1 MPRLNHRNPSYRK
14 HSPSGQAVVTI
25 AGRDIYLGPYGTKTS
40 KAEYDRVVAEWL
52 VTGRQSTGQAA
63 DSSDLTVA
71 EVVDRFWTHVQ
82 VYYRHPDGTPT
93 SEVDCFKHPL
103 KLLNRL
109 YGHTIARNFGP
120 LALEA
125 VRNAMIEANWCR
137 RNINNQIGR
146 VRQVFRWAVA
156 KEFVPPFV
164 HHGLV
169 TLPALKMGRT
179 TARES
184 GPVKPVPDAIVNATV
199 PFLSSIV
206 AAMVQVQR
214 LTGARPGEVCMMR
227 TADIDKTEEVWIY
240 RPVAHKT
247 AHHGHSRDIFIGPKA
262 KEILRQFLKPL
273 NPQAF
278 IFSPREADAERRE
291 KLRASRVT
299 PLSCGNRPGTNR
311 KHKPRRTPGERYD
324 VTAYRHAIT
333 RACDLA
339 FLPPEELLD
348 ENKQAELKTWRT
360 QHRWHPHQLRH
371 SAATDIRKHFGI
383 EAAQTVLGH
392 TTLTATQIYAEKNVD
407 AAKKIASAIG

>member
-1 MPRLNHRNPSYRK
+1 
-14 HSPSGQAVVTI
+14 
-25 AGRDIYLGPYGTKTS
+25 
-40 KAEYDRVVAEWL
+40 
-52 VTGRQSTGQAA
+52 
-63 DSSDLTVA
+63 
-71 EVVDRFWTHVQ
+71 
-82 VYYRHPDGTPT
+82 
-93 SEVDCFKHPL
+93 
-103 KLLNRL
+103 
-109 YGHTIARNFGP
+109 
-120 LALEA
+120 
-125 VRNAMIEANWCR
+125 MIEANWCR

-214 LTGARPGEVCMMR
+214 LTGARPGEVCMIR

-291 KLRASRVT
+291 NLRASRVT
-299 PLSCGNRPGTNR
+299 PLSSGNRPGTNR